1 MNKYLPIIGFII
13 VLKLIILWCY
23 MNREKY
29 SRTLPNLNGMS
40 RNEVASKKNLPMHE
54 FSNMAVPG
62 WKWGKLYA

>member
-1 MNKYLPIIGFII
+1 
-13 VLKLIILWCY
+13 